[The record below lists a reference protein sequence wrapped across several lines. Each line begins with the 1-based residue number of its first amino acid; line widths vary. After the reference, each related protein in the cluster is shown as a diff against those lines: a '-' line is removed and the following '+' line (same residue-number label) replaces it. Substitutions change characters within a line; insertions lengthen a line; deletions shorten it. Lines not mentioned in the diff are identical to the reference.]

1 MEDMNQENSGSC
13 DDSFLLPA
21 VHNSSD
27 EDENRSDRDV
37 CEDDE
42 FTQDQAKETYIE
54 WMQVQTRETKQT
66 LGVMLMDRFI
76 VKWKFVKTRAAEEAA
91 EIIGVNEKTV
101 RRWYKKFYDNR
112 GQFNEDARG
121 QYERLC
127 VLKDEQCRKRAL
139 VWVQGH
145 VYNKG
150 GPVMT
155 AADFVHFVNSSLL
168 LSAELPQG
176 YPQYISLRTAS
187 SWLHQLGFKPTSH
200 RKGLYIDGHERKD
213 VVEYRK
219 LFLRKL
225 KSWSQHTS
233 HHPYVVMASL
243 VVI

>member
-1 MEDMNQENSGSC
+1 M
-13 DDSFLLPA
+13 
-21 VHNSSD
+21 
-27 EDENRSDRDV
+27 
-37 CEDDE
+37 
-42 FTQDQAKETYIE
+42 
-54 WMQVQTRETKQT
+54 
-66 LGVMLMDRFI
+66 
-76 VKWKFVKTRAAEEAA
+76 
-91 EIIGVNEKTV
+91 
-101 RRWYKKFYDNR
+101 RRWYKEFYDNR

-168 LSAELPQG
+168 PSAELPQS